1 MQRLLELMAR
11 AVSRRPALVLAALAA
26 ATAVLGLLGLQQ
38 EVETDITEFSA
49 ESELTEVFDRIE
61 DEFGAR
67 GGSIQIIVDAGQGG
81 NVLSADGLR
90 LADDLVELAG
100 DVGEVDAALREGTD
114 RSPAVV
120 SYATPILPQVAQ
132 LGVELAD
139 LSDPLAA
146 SVVQSTVEG
155 QGAGQLEG
163 LVSDDADL
171 DEAEAR
177 GGLVVLQLAADL
189 EEGQATEASAALQD
203 ALAERETGWFD
214 VEPFSLAILTVDI
227 EEGLLDD
234 LPLLMGLSFALI
246 ILILSVL
253 FRSFADVAFGVVGLV
268 LTIVWMNGLAVLLGP
283 EMLGL
288 TGPFNQIAVAVPVL
302 LVGLGIDY
310 SVHLNARYREE
321 RTAGSDAPLAAA
333 TAVRTVGVAL
343 LLATV
348 TTVIGFL
355 SNLATPLP
363 PIADFGAFAA
373 AGIASA
379 FVVMG
384 LLIPSARNL
393 IDRRRRPP
401 LPHVTEGHSAEEAPT
416 GFMARVAALPARAPW
431 AVLAAFAALAGIGGW
446 AATDLDTSF
455 SQEEFIP
462 EHSNAAALLDR
473 MDLLFGG
480 DVSEQTFVLV
490 EGDLTDPGLLNEILE
505 VTDDLGEVDD
515 VVTADDEAEVQSPPT
530 VVAGLERT
538 VEAVRLQL
546 SAQFA
551 LLDDPDDAA
560 EDLPLPETLT
570 VEDLPAAFLDDA
582 AADGI
587 PLGDGDLDALERRLP
602 EGISAVEA
610 LLSALPGAELA
621 AAVREGAVE
630 QLEDEGP
637 DGVSDDAIAGLAA
650 LDADEIDRVALEGAG
665 WPTDE
670 LPDDALD
677 LLDAAERIGGL
688 GWDGDRFAADA
699 DVEAIYEEVRA
710 VTGGDLDAVLGDD
723 GQSGLLIIGSQA
735 GEQRAEALAA
745 ELTDRL
751 AAVEAAGAT
760 TAVASEQL
768 VIIETLDELA
778 DAQIGAI
785 VISLGAA
792 LLLLGVYYGVTA
804 RRPMLGVVTMI
815 PPILAVPLILGSMRV
830 AGLAFNALTA
840 TVASIA
846 VGIGV
851 PYGIHLTN
859 RYLEQRERGGTPEQV
874 AGETIRHTGAA
885 LVGSAVTTASGFG
898 VLVFSGLEPI
908 RQFGG
913 VTSVTIL
920 YALVAAVLAEAA
932 GLVVWDRHH
941 RKRDGATP
949 DGASEDPEIASAGAP
964 AVAVGAGPAD
974 EAVPDTEGAGA

>member
-11 AVSRRPALVLAALAA
+11 AVSRRPALVLGALAV
-26 ATAVLGLLGLQQ
+26 ATVVLGLLGLQQ

-90 LADDLVELAG
+90 LADELVELAG
-100 DVGEVDAALREGTD
+100 DVDEVDAALREGTD

-132 LGVELAD
+132 LGVDLED

-146 SVVQSTVEG
+146 SVVRSVVDG
-155 QGAGQLEG
+155 QGAGDLEG
-163 LVSDDADL
+163 LVAEDADL

-177 GGLVVLQLAADL
+177 GGLVVLQLSADL
-189 EEGQATEASAALQD
+189 EEGQATEASTALQD

-214 VEPFSLAILTVDI
+214 VEPFSFAILTVDI

-246 ILILSVL
+246 ILILAVL

-283 EMLGL
+283 DLLGL

-321 RTAGSDAPLAAA
+321 RTAGSDAPRAAA

-401 LPHVTEGHSAEEAPT
+401 LPRVPEATAGEDAPA
-416 GFMARVAALPARAPW
+416 GPMARLASAPARAPW
-431 AVLAAFAALAGIGGW
+431 LVLAAFAALAGLGGW
-446 AATDLDTSF
+446 GATDLDTSF

-462 EHSNAAALLDR
+462 EQSNAAALLDR

-505 VTDDLGEVDD
+505 ATEDLDEVDD
-515 VVTADDEAEVQSPPT
+515 IVTADGQADVQSPPT

-551 LLDDPDDAA
+551 LLDDPDEAA
-560 EDLPLPETLT
+560 QGLPLPETLT
-570 VEDLPAAFLDDA
+570 VEDLPAAFLDEA
-582 AADGI
+582 AAEDI
-587 PLGDGDLDALERRLP
+587 PLDDGDLDALERRLP
-602 EGISAVEA
+602 EGISPVEA
-610 LLSALPGAELA
+610 LLSALPGAELVA
-621 AAVREGAVE
+621 TVREGAVE
-630 QLEDEGP
+630 QLEEEAP
-637 DGVSDDAIAGLAA
+637 DGVGDEALAELAA
-650 LDADEIDRVALEGAG
+650 LEAEEIDRAALEEAD
-665 WPTDE
+665 WPDDE

-677 LLDAAERIGGL
+677 LLDAAERIAEL
-688 GWDGDRFAADA
+688 GWDGERFDADA

-735 GEQRAEALAA
+735 GEQGAEALAA
-745 ELTDRL
+745 ALTDRL
-751 AAVEAAGAT
+751 AGVEAAGAT

-792 LLLLGVYYGVTA
+792 LLLLVVYYGVTA

-815 PPILAVPLILGSMRV
+815 PPFLAVPLILGSMRV

-859 RYLEQRERGGTPEQV
+859 RYLEQRERGGTPAQV
-874 AGETIRHTGAA
+874 ARETIRHTGAA
-885 LVGSAVTTASGFG
+885 LVGSAITTASGFG

-941 RKRDGATP
+941 RKRHGPTP
-949 DGASEDPEIASAGAP
+949 GETLGGPEASPE
-964 AVAVGAGPAD
+964 VAVGSAHRSEP
-974 EAVPDTEGAGA
+974 VPDAKGAGA